1 MEKGKEYL
9 LKRLIFESVYK
20 NGKRN
25 GKAREYHFNEKL
37 IFEGEYIN
45 SQRNGKGKEYYNNG
59 NLKFEGEYL
68 MEKYGMGKDLIK
80 IIKFYMK

>member
-25 GKAREYHFNEKL
+25 GKAREYLKGEK
-37 IFEGEYIN
+37 
-45 SQRNGKGKEYYNNG
+45 NGKRKRI
-59 NLKFEGEYL
+59 FT
-68 MEKYGMGKDLIK
+68 
-80 IIKFYMK
+80 